1 MYKIVQKICMSF
13 LMQHIYNLITEI
25 LQKAEKKH
33 NEIIIKTDG
42 RKAELEE
49 IIKVEGLKKYFHEV
63 KAVDDIS
70 FSVEKG
76 ELFGFLGVNGAGKS
90 TTINM
95 LCTLLKPTAG
105 EVWINGLKLGEKNE
119 EIKKH
124 IGIVYQNN
132 CLDKRLT
139 VKENLMI
146 RGGLFENDRKVLKKN
161 LDYVCE
167 ILELESILKRPYGK
181 LSGGQ
186 KRRCEIG
193 RALMHTPDILFLDEP
208 TTGLDPAT
216 RKSVWRTVHNLQK
229 EMHMTVFLTT
239 HYMEEAAKADH
250 IALLDRGHL
259 IQYGTPFA
267 LKEQFAK
274 DKLRI
279 IPKEGQ
285 TEAILQYLKES
296 EMAYKVKENQVSV
309 SLSDTMQALPL
320 LERFREQIEGFEVV
334 QGTMDDVFLNACK
347 GGKEDA

>member
-1 MYKIVQKICMSF
+1 M
-13 LMQHIYNLITEI
+13 
-25 LQKAEKKH
+25 
-33 NEIIIKTDG
+33 
-42 RKAELEE
+42 EE
-49 IIKVEGLKKYFHEV
+49 IIKVSGLKKYFGDI
-63 KAVDDIS
+63 KAVDDIH
-70 FSVEKG
+70 FSIAKG

-95 LCTLLKPTAG
+95 LCTLSKPTAG
-105 EVWINGLKLGEKNE
+105 EAWISGLKLGEENE

-139 VKENLMI
+139 VKENLLI
-146 RGGLFENDRKVLKKN
+146 RGSLFEKDKKVLLKN

-167 ILELESILKRPYGK
+167 ILELTDILKRPYGK

-216 RKSVWRTVHNLQK
+216 RKSVWKSVHNLQK
-229 EMHMTVFLTT
+229 ELHMTVFLTT

-250 IALLDRGHL
+250 IAIIDKGHL
-259 IQYGTPFA
+259 IQYGTPFS
-267 LKEQFAK
+267 LKEEFAK

-279 IPKEGQ
+279 IPKDEQ
-285 TEAILQYLKES
+285 REALIQQLKK
-296 EMAYKVKENQVSV
+296 MDRKFKVRDNRI
-309 SLSDTMQALPL
+309 SLSISDTMEALPF
-320 LERFREQIEGFEVV
+320 LEKFKEQIEGFEVV
-334 QGTMDDVFLNACK
+334 QGTMDDVFLNAC
-347 GGKEDA
+347 GGEREDA

>member
-1 MYKIVQKICMSF
+1 M
-13 LMQHIYNLITEI
+13 
-25 LQKAEKKH
+25 
-33 NEIIIKTDG
+33 
-42 RKAELEE
+42 EE
-49 IIKVEGLKKYFHEV
+49 IIKVRNLKKYFKEV
-63 KAVDDIS
+63 KAVDNIS

-95 LCTLLKPTAG
+95 LCTLLKPTDG
-105 EVWINGLKLGEKNE
+105 EVWMNGWKLGEADE

-139 VKENLMI
+139 VKENLLI
-146 RGGLFENDRKVLKKN
+146 RGSLYEKDKRKLQKN
-161 LDYVCE
+161 LEHVCE
-167 ILELESILKRPYGK
+167 ILELTEVLKRQYGK

-216 RKSVWRTVHNLQK
+216 RKSVWKTVAGLQK
-229 EMHMTVFLTT
+229 EMGMTVFLTT

-250 IALLDRGHL
+250 IAILDKGRL
-259 IQYGTPFA
+259 VQYGTPFV

-274 DKLRI
+274 DKLRL
-279 IPKEGQ
+279 IPKKGYREQ
-285 TEAILQYLKES
+285 IEEALKRRGAVYRS
-296 EMAYKVKENQVSV
+296 KEDFFSV
-309 SLSDTMQALPL
+309 TIENTLSALPL
-320 LERFREQIEGFEVV
+320 LEETKGFLSGFEVV
-334 QGTMDDVFLNACK
+334 QGTMDDVFLNAC
-347 GGKEDA
+347 GREAAEITGTEKE

>member
-1 MYKIVQKICMSF
+1 M
-13 LMQHIYNLITEI
+13 
-25 LQKAEKKH
+25 
-33 NEIIIKTDG
+33 
-42 RKAELEE
+42 EE
-49 IIKVEGLKKYFHEV
+49 IIQVTGLKKHFKEV

-95 LCTLLKPTAG
+95 LCTLIRPTAG
-105 EVWINGLKLGEKNE
+105 EARINGLKLGEDNE
-119 EIKKH
+119 KIKKH

-146 RGGLFENDRKVLKKN
+146 RGSLYENDKNVLKKN
-161 LDYVCE
+161 LEYVCE
-167 ILELESILKRPYGK
+167 ILELTELLKRPYGK

-186 KRRCEIG
+186 KRRCEIA

-216 RKSVWRTVHNLQK
+216 RKSVWKTVHHLQK
-229 EMHMTVFLTT
+229 ELHMTVFLTT

-250 IALLDRGHL
+250 IAILDQGHL
-259 IQYGTPFA
+259 MQYGTPFL

-274 DKLRI
+274 DKLRL
-279 IPKEGQ
+279 IPKEEQIGWI
-285 TEAILQYLKES
+285 TERLKAMGS
-296 EMAYKVKENQVSV
+296 TYKIKEREVVVSI
-309 SLSDTMQALPL
+309 SDTLQALPL
-320 LERFREQIEGFEVV
+320 LDSLREQLEGFEVV
-334 QGTMDDVFLNACK
+334 QGTMDDVFLNACR
-347 GGKEDA
+347 GEREDA